1 MLAQSNPPAVH
12 AGEDQSSPAACAPAE
27 YWFTTHPEYDAKS
40 VAQLVAQN
48 ERGGFAMRAGDA
60 VYVAE
65 IRRHVLTDADLDAAA
80 RAVIG
85 GAA

>member
-1 MLAQSNPPAVH
+1 MLAQSNAPAVH
-12 AGEDQSSPAACAPAE
+12 AGENQSSPATSAPGQ
-27 YWFTTHPEYDAKS
+27 YWYTTHPEYEAKS
-40 VAQLVAQN
+40 VADLVAN
-48 ERGGFAMRAGDA
+48 NHRGGFEMRVGDA

-65 IRRHVLTDADLDAAA
+65 IRRHVLTDADLNAAA

>member
-12 AGEDQSSPAACAPAE
+12 AGEDHSSPGAAPVTFYTVE
-27 YWFTTHPEYDAKS
+27 PIEPEA
-40 VAQLVAQN
+40 ATLNELVIEN
-48 ERGGFAMRAGDA
+48 DWLRAGDV
-60 VYVAE
+60 VYITE
-65 IRRHVLTDADLDAAA
+65 TRRHTLTDADLNAAA